1 MRTYIDLFLTFAK
14 VGVTTFGGGY
24 AMLPILEREV
34 VENKKWAT
42 TGELSDYFAIGQ
54 CTPGIIAVN
63 TATFIGSKQKGILG
77 AVFATLG
84 LACPGIIIISLL
96 AAGLSHFNEMSAV
109 GHAFNGLRAAICVLI
124 INAVIKLGKSSLK
137 DAFSLFLFLAVLAA
151 ALFFK
156 ISPALLVLSCGFLG
170 LLVGLFKGRRSASS
184 SSGVSGESGAENAAQ
199 EAKKL

>member
-42 TGELSDYFAIGQ
+42 TGELGDYFAIGQ

-63 TATFIGSKQKGILG
+63 TATFIGRKQKGILG
-77 AVFATLG
+77 AIWATLG
-84 LACPGIIIISLL
+84 LAAPSIIIISLL
-96 AAGLSHFNEMSAV
+96 AAGLSRFNELSAV

-124 INAVIKLGKSSLK
+124 INAVFKLGKTALK
-137 DAFSLFLFLAVLAA
+137 DAFSIILFLLVLAL
-151 ALFFK
+151 ALLFK
-156 ISPALLVLSCGFLG
+156 ISPAILVIICG
-170 LLVGLFKGRRSASS
+170 LLGFIAGPLIRAQKAPGA
-184 SSGVSGESGAENAAQ
+184 GGAE
-199 EAKKL
+199 EKKS